1 MDVSNGDSLFLFFA
15 NIYDS
20 MQTSI
25 LFKVPGKP
33 STRPLVILTGPAI
46 EAQSSTPISVRLSR
60 ALSSAWKWTRCN
72 CTPRRIV
79 SAMFSAKV
87 STAVAI
93 VVVAAMYW
101 HNLTIDNT
109 IEAQEAVAFDCFL
122 GMPWA
127 IVWAFRASR
136 MPMPEKGGEA

>member
-1 MDVSNGDSLFLFFA
+1 
-15 NIYDS
+15 

-33 STRPLVILTGPAI
+33 STRPIVILTGPAI

-79 SAMFSAKV
+79 SALFSAKV

-109 IEAQEAVAFDCFL
+109 IEAQRAVGFDGLL

-127 IVWAFRASR
+127 FVWAIRASLK
-136 MPMPEKGGEA
+136 PMPEEGGAK